1 MLMRAAN
8 TVQGGVQAESSHSTA
23 AKCCWIMLFICGARE
38 LMDMVEIINKLGR
51 VERELLQRLG
61 REATARELAAA
72 DRVEDDVEATSP
84 IALTVASGI
93 PRIAGNGPA
102 DG

>member
-1 MLMRAAN
+1 
-8 TVQGGVQAESSHSTA
+8 
-23 AKCCWIMLFICGARE
+23 MLFICGARE